1 MFGCGTTTW
10 IISNGEMNDI
20 TKIVKSLEESGLFIK
35 GVGKTIK
42 NEANNKKANLS
53 VYYYVH

>member
-1 MFGCGTTTW
+1 MWYNYMDNFEWG
-10 IISNGEMNDI
+10 MNDI
-20 TKIVKSLEESGLFIK
+20 MKIVKSLEESGLFIK

-53 VYYYVH
+53 VCC